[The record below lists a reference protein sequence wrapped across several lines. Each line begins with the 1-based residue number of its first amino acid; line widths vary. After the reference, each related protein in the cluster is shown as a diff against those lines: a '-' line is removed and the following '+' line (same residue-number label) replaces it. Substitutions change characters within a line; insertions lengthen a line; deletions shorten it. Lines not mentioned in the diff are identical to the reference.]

1 MIDANRR
8 TTRAGRSHLL
18 RGTAA
23 LLGAATLLTGCATT
37 PTSPSWPIVAR
48 EPDADLPAQARIYD
62 TADLEPVHTE
72 PAEPLG
78 SLAPT
83 AASVKENVPNI
94 SKRGRLIVGVA
105 QSLYRLGYRDPESSD
120 LIGFEVDLARE
131 IARDIFGD
139 PNKVEFRY
147 VESRH
152 REDALRTGDV
162 DLVLRTM
169 TTTRERQKALEFS
182 IPYLHIE
189 ERLLTQK
196 GSGIESVADLKNKT
210 VCASQDFPPGMV
222 AHHLHPKRILQTRTW
237 TDCLMAMQQGQV
249 DAIYSDDAILSG
261 LAAQDPDTH
270 LIGASLGE
278 GYYGVAMAPPGK
290 VVGPGAESLDED
302 DEHVSW
308 QSEGLTRQVNRTLE
322 RLRDTGELNRMYKHW
337 LEQYLGPAREL
348 PARYRTPE
356 ESAALKKER
365 EEYNR
370 EQIPGIEE
378 EKGGE

>member
-1 MIDANRR
+1 MINTNRR
-8 TTRAGRSHLL
+8 GTRAGRSHLL

-23 LLGAATLLTGCATT
+23 LLGTATLLTGCAAT

-48 EPDADLPAQARIYD
+48 EPDADLPVQARIYD

-72 PAEPLG
+72 YAEPLG

-83 AASVKENVPNI
+83 AASVTENVPNI

-139 PNKVEFRY
+139 PDKVEFRY

-189 ERLLTQK
+189 ERLLTHK

-210 VCASQDFPPGMV
+210 VCASQDFSPGMV

-302 DEHVSW
+302 DEHVRW

-322 RLRDTGELNRMYKHW
+322 RLRDTGELDRMYKHW

-348 PARYRTPE
+348 PAHYRTPE
-356 ESAALKKER
+356 ESATLTKER

-370 EQIPGIEE
+370 EQVPGIEE

>member
-1 MIDANRR
+1 MINTNHR
-8 TTRAGRSHLL
+8 TTRARHSRLF

-23 LLGAATLLTGCATT
+23 LLGTATLLTGCATT
-37 PTSPSWPIVAR
+37 PTSPSWPIVAH
-48 EPDADLPAQARIYD
+48 EPDSDLPAQARIYD
-62 TADLEPVHTE
+62 TADLEPVYTEHT
-72 PAEPLG
+72 EPLG

-83 AASVKENVPNI
+83 AASVQENVPNI

-139 PNKVEFRY
+139 PDKVEFRY

-169 TTTRERQKALEFS
+169 TTTRKRQKALEFS

-196 GSGIESVADLKNKT
+196 GSGIESVADLKHKT
-210 VCASQDFPPGMV
+210 VCASQDFPPGML
-222 AHHLHPKRILQTRTW
+222 ANLLHPKRILQTRTW

-261 LAAQDPDTH
+261 LAAQDPDTQ
-270 LIGASLGE
+270 LVGTSLGE

-290 VVGPGAESLDED
+290 VVEPGAESLDED
-302 DEHVSW
+302 DEHVRW

-322 RLRDTGELNRMYKHW
+322 RLRDSGELNRMYKNW
-337 LEQYLGPAREL
+337 LEEYLGPAREL
-348 PARYRTPE
+348 PANYRTPE
-356 ESAALKKER
+356 ESAALQKER

-370 EQIPGIEE
+370 EQIPGLNEE
-378 EKGGE
+378 RGGE

>member
-1 MIDANRR
+1 MINTNHR
-8 TTRAGRSHLL
+8 TTRARHSRLF

-23 LLGAATLLTGCATT
+23 LLGTATLLTGCATT
-37 PTSPSWPIVAR
+37 PTSPSWPIVAH
-48 EPDADLPAQARIYD
+48 EPDSDLPAQARIYD
-62 TADLEPVHTE
+62 TADLEPVYTEHT
-72 PAEPLG
+72 EPLG

-83 AASVKENVPNI
+83 AASVQENVPNI

-139 PNKVEFRY
+139 PDKVEFRY

-169 TTTRERQKALEFS
+169 TTTRKRQKALEFS

-196 GSGIESVADLKNKT
+196 GSGIESVADLKHKT
-210 VCASQDFPPGMV
+210 VCASQDFPPGML
-222 AHHLHPKRILQTRTW
+222 ANLLHPKRILQTRTW

-261 LAAQDPDTH
+261 LAAQDPDTQ
-270 LIGASLGE
+270 LVGTSLGE

-290 VVGPGAESLDED
+290 VVEPGAESLDED
-302 DEHVSW
+302 DEHVRW

-322 RLRDTGELNRMYKHW
+322 RLRDSGELDQMYKHW

-348 PARYRTPE
+348 PAHYRTPE
-356 ESAALKKER
+356 ESAALTKER

>member
-1 MIDANRR
+1 MINTNHR
-8 TTRAGRSHLL
+8 TTRARHSRLF

-23 LLGAATLLTGCATT
+23 LLGTATLLTGCATT
-37 PTSPSWPIVAR
+37 PTSPSWPIVAH
-48 EPDADLPAQARIYD
+48 EPDSDLPAQARIYD
-62 TADLEPVHTE
+62 TADLEPVYTEHT
-72 PAEPLG
+72 EPLG

-83 AASVKENVPNI
+83 AASVQENVPNI

-139 PNKVEFRY
+139 PDKVEFRY

-169 TTTRERQKALEFS
+169 TTTRKRQKALEFS

-196 GSGIESVADLKNKT
+196 GSGIESVADLKHKT
-210 VCASQDFPPGMV
+210 VCASQDFPPGML
-222 AHHLHPKRILQTRTW
+222 ANLLHPKRILQTRTW

-261 LAAQDPDTH
+261 LSAQDPDTQPT
-270 LIGASLGE
+270 GASLGE

-290 VVGPGAESLDED
+290 VVAPGAESLDKD
-302 DEHVSW
+302 DEHVRW

-322 RLRDTGELNRMYKHW
+322 RLRDSGELNRMYKNW
-337 LEQYLGPAREL
+337 LEEYLGPAREL
-348 PARYRTPE
+348 PANYRTPE
-356 ESAALKKER
+356 ESAALQKER

-370 EQIPGIEE
+370 EQIPGLNEE
-378 EKGGE
+378 RGGE